1 MLSKWQTHLA
11 KQKFNCIELYKQIS
25 YLISYLVVDSNFLG
39 KNTGVGGHFL
49 LQGIFLTQESNWSIL
64 PWHVEFLP
72 LNHQGSPM
80 EIHRTVKWR

>member
-49 LQGIFLTQESNWSIL
+49 LQGIFLTQGSNPGLPHSGQTLYCLSHQRIL
-64 PWHVEFLP
+64 SFSKLT
-72 LNHQGSPM
+72 S
-80 EIHRTVKWR
+80 